1 MSGGVKDRDDGG
13 TDGLSRLSDL
23 ARAWADAAPP
33 SAGSAAAWAELDA
46 GLVRRKRVRGAGWAL
61 AAALT
66 LALGTVAGR
75 GVWLRHTRLTF
86 AIEGAD
92 ARTDGYI
99 PRVAA
104 PLAQVKFSDGTEIG
118 LEHGSRAWV
127 ISTGADGAQLRLEDG
142 RAHFA
147 VVHRPHAHWS
157 VEAGPFVVSVTGT
170 KFDVEWSGTND
181 LLRVHLRSG
190 VVTVGGPQTRGGV
203 TLLPGQVLEA
213 RPDEGILRVEPAPA
227 EPAAPRASPG
237 GAEIAG
243 EAKASLPAE
252 LPAPAEQAAPAA
264 EPAAPA
270 GSASAGL
277 AAPAGSTAAT
287 GLAASARPAASPP
300 KTASAPDSD
309 APRPPAGPIAERK
322 PRVVAARPKAIAL
335 ATPAPSELGAA
346 WRKEIARGDFQQI
359 LAQAEAGG
367 MQSCLRSLPS
377 DRLAALGD
385 AARYAGRTAL
395 ASQVLQAQ
403 RARFAGSP
411 AAAEATFLLGRLAE
425 DAHQPSSAA
434 LPWYQLYLTEAPS
447 GAYAAEALGRQMLIL
462 GAQERGERARE
473 AARRYLEAYPRG
485 AYVTQAHQILED
497 AP

>member
-1 MSGGVKDRDDGG
+1 MSGGVKDRDDSGT

-23 ARAWADAAPP
+23 ARAWAEAAPP

-104 PLAQVKFSDGTEIG
+104 PLAQVKFSDGTEVG

-157 VEAGPFVVSVTGT
+157 VEAGPFIVSVTGT

-227 EPAAPRASPG
+227 ETAAPSASHG
-237 GAEIAG
+237 GAEIEGA
-243 EAKASLPAE
+243 AKAPPPAE
-252 LPAPAEQAAPAA
+252 SPAGAAPAA
-264 EPAAPA
+264 EVMPAER
-270 GSASAGL
+270 
-277 AAPAGSTAAT
+277 AT
-287 GLAASARPAASPP
+287 PAASPP
-300 KTASAPDSD
+300 KTTAQPDSE
-309 APRPPAGPIAERK
+309 APRPPAGSLAERK
-322 PRVVAARPKAIAL
+322 PRAVAARPKAVAL
-335 ATPAPSELGAA
+335 ATPVPSELGADSRKATPVSSELGVA
-346 WRKEIARGDFQQI
+346 WRKEIASGDFQQI
-359 LAQAEAGG
+359 LTQAEAHG

-395 ASQVLQAQ
+395 ASRVLQAQ

-485 AYVTQAHQILED
+485 AYVTQAREILED

>member
-1 MSGGVKDRDDGG
+1 VSGGVKDRDDGG

-46 GLVRRKRVRGAGWAL
+46 GLLRRKRVHGAGWAL
-61 AAALT
+61 AGALT

-75 GVWLRHTRLTF
+75 GLWLRHTRLTF

-104 PLAQVKFSDGTEIG
+104 PLAQVKFSDGTEVG

-157 VEAGPFVVSVTGT
+157 VEAGPFIVSVTGT

-227 EPAAPRASPG
+227 ETAAPSASAETKASGAAAASTPAALSTPAAP
-237 GAEIAG
+237 
-243 EAKASLPAE
+243 
-252 LPAPAEQAAPAA
+252 
-264 EPAAPA
+264 
-270 GSASAGL
+270 SALATSSALATPSAL
-277 AAPAGSTAAT
+277 AAPATPTPAGV
-287 GLAASARPAASPP
+287 RP
-300 KTASAPDSD
+300 PDSV
-309 APRPPAGPIAERK
+309 ARRPPEELPAERT
-322 PRVVAARPKAIAL
+322 PRAIGVRPKAL
-335 ATPAPSELGAA
+335 AFVTPARGQADPGGD
-346 WRKEIARGDFQQI
+346 WKKEIARGDFKQI
-359 LAQAEAGG
+359 LKDADARG
-367 MQSCLRSLPS
+367 MESCLRSLPS

-385 AARYAGRTAL
+385 AARYAGQTAL
-395 ASQVLQAQ
+395 ARRVLQAQ

-425 DAHQPSSAA
+425 DAHEPGSAA
-434 LPWYQLYLTEAPS
+434 LPWYELYLAQAPS
-447 GAYAAEALGRQMLIL
+447 GAYAAEALGRRMLIL
-462 GAQERGERARE
+462 GSQERGQRARE
-473 AARRYLEAYPRG
+473 AARRYLEAFPRG
-485 AYVTQAHQILED
+485 AYVPQARQILED

>member
-13 TDGLSRLSDL
+13 TDELSRLSDL
-23 ARAWADAAPP
+23 ARAWAEAAPP
-33 SAGSAAAWAELDA
+33 SAGTAGAWAELDA
-46 GLVRRKRVRGAGWAL
+46 GLVRRKRVRRGGWAL
-61 AAALT
+61 ASALT

-75 GVWLRHTRLTF
+75 GLWLRHTRLTF

-104 PLAQVKFSDGTEIG
+104 PLAQVRFSDGTEVG

-127 ISTGADGAQLRLEDG
+127 VSTGADGAQLRLEDG

-227 EPAAPRASPG
+227 EAAGPTASHG
-237 GAEIAG
+237 GSAIG
-243 EAKASLPAE
+243 GGAKASLPAE
-252 LPAPAEQAAPAA
+252 PAVPA
-264 EPAAPA
+264 EPAA
-270 GSASAGL
+270 
-277 AAPAGSTAAT
+277 
-287 GLAASARPAASPP
+287 RAASP
-300 KTASAPDSD
+300 APATSSPTTVARPTDSD
-309 APRPPAGPIAERK
+309 APRPPEGALAERK
-322 PRVVAARPKAIAL
+322 PRATAARPKAVAL
-335 ATPAPSELGAA
+335 VTPAHSDLGAD
-346 WRKEIARGDFQQI
+346 WRKQIATGEFQQI
-359 LAQAEAGG
+359 LAAAEAQG

-385 AARYAGRTAL
+385 AARYAGKTAL
-395 ASQVLQAQ
+395 ASRVLQAQ
-403 RARFAGSP
+403 RARFPGSP

-425 DAHQPSSAA
+425 DAHEPSSAA
-434 LPWYQLYLTEAPS
+434 LPWYELYLTQAPS

-462 GAQERGERARE
+462 GAQERGQRARE
-473 AARRYLEAYPRG
+473 AARKYLEAYPRG
-485 AYVTQAHQILED
+485 AYLTQAHQILED

>member
-1 MSGGVKDRDDGG
+1 MSGGVKDGDDGEM
-13 TDGLSRLSDL
+13 DRLAPLSDL
-23 ARAWADAAPP
+23 ARAWAEASPQSVG
-33 SAGSAAAWAELDA
+33 SAGAWAELDA
-46 GLVRRKRVRGAGWAL
+46 GLVRRTRVRRAGWAL
-61 AAALT
+61 ASALT

-75 GVWLRHTRLTF
+75 GLWLRHTRLTF

-99 PRVAA
+99 PRVVA
-104 PLAQVKFSDGTEIG
+104 PLAQVRFSDGTEVG

-127 ISTGADGAQLRLEDG
+127 VSTGADGAQLRLEDG

-170 KFDVEWSGTND
+170 KFDVEWSGAND

-227 EPAAPRASPG
+227 ETAAPSTPHG
-237 GAEIAG
+237 GAEIG
-243 EAKASLPAE
+243 GGAKASPPAE
-252 LPAPAEQAAPAA
+252 PVAPAEPAASAELAPAAPAA
-264 EPAAPA
+264 SATPAASAAPA
-270 GSASAGL
+270 ALPPTTVSR
-277 AAPAGSTAAT
+277 PTA
-287 GLAASARPAASPP
+287 
-300 KTASAPDSD
+300 SD
-309 APRPPAGPIAERK
+309 APRPPEGSLAERK
-322 PRVVAARPKAIAL
+322 PRAVAARPKAVAL
-335 ATPAPSELGAA
+335 VTPARGDLGGD
-346 WRKEIARGDFQQI
+346 WRKEIASGEFQPI
-359 LAQAEAGG
+359 LAEAEARG

-385 AARYAGRTAL
+385 AARYAGQTAL
-395 ASQVLQAQ
+395 ASRVLQAQ
-403 RARFAGSP
+403 RARFPGSP

-425 DAHQPSSAA
+425 DAHEPSSAA
-434 LPWYQLYLTEAPS
+434 LPWYELYLTQAPS

-462 GAQERGERARE
+462 GAQERGQRARE
-473 AARRYLEAYPRG
+473 AARKYLEAYPRG
-485 AYVTQAHQILED
+485 AYVTQARQILED

>member
-13 TDGLSRLSDL
+13 TDRLSRLSDL

-104 PLAQVKFSDGTEIG
+104 PLAQVKFSDGTEVG

-227 EPAAPRASPG
+227 EPAAPRASNG
-237 GAEIAG
+237 GSEIG
-243 EAKASLPAE
+243 GDAKASLPAG
-252 LPAPAEQAAPAA
+252 LPAPAAPAAAPTGLAAQAAPAA
-264 EPAAPA
+264 A
-270 GSASAGL
+270 
-277 AAPAGSTAAT
+277 
-287 GLAASARPAASPP
+287 PP

-309 APRPPAGPIAERK
+309 APRPPAGSPAERK
-322 PRVVAARPKAIAL
+322 PRVVAARPKAVAL
-335 ATPAPSELGAA
+335 VTPAPSELGAD

-395 ASQVLQAQ
+395 ASRVLQAQ

-473 AARRYLEAYPRG
+473 AARRYLEAYPHG